1 MRDLVGA
8 ALAIFLS
15 LLGLLYA
22 APQIQRNSRLLLD
35 APNAYQVQSF
45 AEAASAYLSVPATFT
60 AVLAATAAGNV
71 QISAATLKAAGA
83 LDPSFMDSNGYR
95 QSHVVIVHQ
104 AGAAQLQALVMT
116 CGGTAIADQA
126 VRHLIELA
134 GGPIKG
140 GGVPAVGVL
149 STSKT
154 IAIGANGGL
163 KVALANFQGTACP
176 PVPGHIGAALFLD
189 GAQIIPPYLFTDPVP
204 GAGTGPNTM
213 NTTLYM
219 SGKDIQNT
227 DDVYSSTKQRWM
239 GQSIQDAVQ
248 GADGLV
254 ITKPTCPNGS
264 PEIYT
269 SPVAYSDNGTGLPLI
284 GVQTYAVDNGKTWT
298 AHLVVTTQNAAGT
311 GTVRVNPSAAYGQI
325 LALAKCT

>member
-22 APQIQRNSRLLLD
+22 GPQIQRNSRLLLD
-35 APNAYQVQSF
+35 APNAYQAQTF
-45 AEAASAYLSVPATFT
+45 AQAADAYLSVPATFS
-60 AVLAATAAGNV
+60 AVLAATAGGNV

-83 LDPSFMDSNGYR
+83 LDPSFVDSNGYG
-95 QSHVVIVHQ
+95 QTHVLIIHQ
-104 AGAAQLQALVMT
+104 ASATQLQALVMT
-116 CGGTAIADQA
+116 CGGTAIADQS
-126 VRHLIELA
+126 VRHLVELA

-149 STSKT
+149 SANKN

-163 KVALANFQGTACP
+163 KVTLANFSGTACP
-176 PVPGHIGAALFLD
+176 PVPGHIGASLYLD
-189 GAQIIPPYLFTDPVP
+189 GSQIIPPYLFTNPVP

-219 SGKDIQNT
+219 GGNDIQNA

-239 GQSIQDAVQ
+239 GQAIQDAVQ

-254 ITKPTCPNGS
+254 VTKPTCPNGT
-264 PEIYT
+264 PEIYVA
-269 SPVAYSDNGTGLPLI
+269 PVSFSDNGVGLPLI
-284 GVQTYAVDNGKTWT
+284 GVQTYAVDNGKSWT
-298 AHLVVTTQNAAGT
+298 AHLIVITQNAAGT
-311 GTVRVNPSAAYGQI
+311 STLRVRPSATYGQ
-325 LALAKCT
+325 LVALAKCT

>member
-22 APQIQRNSRLLLD
+22 APQIQRNSRQLLD

-45 AEAASAYLSVPATFT
+45 AQAASAYLSVPATFT
-60 AVLAATAAGNV
+60 AVLTATASGNV

-83 LDPSFMDSNGYR
+83 LDPSFVDSNGYG
-95 QSHVVIVHQ
+95 QTHVVIVHQ
-104 AGAAQLQALVMT
+104 VSPTQLQALVMT
-116 CGGTAIADQA
+116 CGGTAIADQS

-140 GGVPAVGVL
+140 GGIPAVGVL
-149 STSKT
+149 STNRNV
-154 IAIGANGGL
+154 AVGANGGL
-163 KVALANFQGTACP
+163 RVSLANFSATACP
-176 PVPGHIGAALFLD
+176 PAPGHIGASLFLD
-189 GAQIIPPYLFTDPVP
+189 GSQIIPPYLFTNPVP
-204 GAGTGPNTM
+204 GAGVAPNTM

-219 SGKDIQNT
+219 GGNDIQNA

-239 GQSIQDAVQ
+239 GQAIQDAVE

-254 ITKPTCPNGS
+254 ISKPSCPHGS
-264 PEIYT
+264 PEIYIA
-269 SPVAYSDNGTGLPLI
+269 PVAFSDNGAGYPLI
-284 GVQTYAVDNGKTWT
+284 GVQTWAVDNGSSWT
-298 AHLVVTTQNAAGT
+298 AHLVVITQNADGSGT
-311 GTVRVNPSAAYGQI
+311 LRIRPSAAYGQLI
-325 LALAKCT
+325 ALAKCT